1 MVLFTSVISRPFLLI
16 KTFPSKMLSNSWSLP
31 LLLKMDSQKSLFI
44 LLWVKPQIQK
54 SFELWEF
61 ICFCVTSNLSIDLLP
76 HQADGIDQDLRG
88 DFTGTWKSSPPLD
101 YLVLYQK
108 RESIIVVLQYW
119 WWRGQWRRW
128 WWVMI
133 REGSG
138 PIVNIGRRVIN
149 DSGPNSCAKEKSSYG
164 CFLDHPHQPT
174 HNIVFNYS
182 RS

>member
-1 MVLFTSVISRPFLLI
+1 MWI
-16 KTFPSKMLSNSWSLP
+16 
-31 LLLKMDSQKSLFI
+31 
-44 LLWVKPQIQK
+44 KPQIQK

-76 HQADGIDQDLRG
+76 HQADGMDQNLRG
-88 DFTGTWKSSPPLD
+88 DFTGTWKSSLHSIIWF
-101 YLVLYQK
+101 YIK
-108 RESIIVVLQYW
+108 IGICIIVVLQYW

-149 DSGPNSCAKEKSSYG
+149 DSGPTSCAKEKSSYG
-164 CFLDHPHQPT
+164 CFLDHPLLPNQPT
-174 HNIVFNYS
+174 ILWLQSLIASLSISLINPIIKLDHYHPVNKARCIVKYQS
-182 RS
+182 I